1 MYENTPNREKM
12 IQQNIKLKTQIFEL
26 AKQMDEIMQ
35 KEKKS
40 KKYGIHA
47 DELEDDETMKS
58 RKSEL
63 KKQQIEIMNLKN
75 KIFLTKRQLEHV
87 YDSRGVQGK

>member
-63 KKQQIEIMNLKN
+63 KKQQI
-75 KIFLTKRQLEHV
+75 
-87 YDSRGVQGK
+87 

>member
-1 MYENTPNREKM
+1 VYENTPNREKM

-63 KKQQIEIMNLKN
+63 KKQQI
-75 KIFLTKRQLEHV
+75 
-87 YDSRGVQGK
+87 